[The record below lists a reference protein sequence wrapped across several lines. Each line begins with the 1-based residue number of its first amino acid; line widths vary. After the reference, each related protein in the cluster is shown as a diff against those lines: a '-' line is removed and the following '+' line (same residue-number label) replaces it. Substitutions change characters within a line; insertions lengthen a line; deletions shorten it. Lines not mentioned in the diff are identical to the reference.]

1 MVEST
6 MTLDLVFGSLS
17 DPVRRDIV
25 RRVAGKELSV
35 SEVAEP
41 YAMSLAAV
49 SKHLKVLERAK
60 LVIKRRRGKQLMV
73 GLAPD
78 AFTDASDFLDFY
90 KAFTAKNMDS
100 LEAFLQSEQSR
111 NKEHDNDRD

>member
-1 MVEST
+1 MVESNP
-6 MTLDLVFGSLS
+6 TLDLVFGSLA

-25 RRVAGKELSV
+25 RRVAGRELSV

-60 LVIKRRRGKQLMV
+60 LVIKRRRGKQQLV
-73 GLAPD
+73 QLAPD
-78 AFTDASDFLDFY
+78 ALMTASDFLDFY
-90 KAFTAKNMDS
+90 RSFTEQKLDS
-100 LEAFLQSEQSR
+100 LEQFLE
-111 NKEHDNDRD
+111 KEKDNGRD

>member
-1 MVEST
+1 MP
-6 MTLDLVFGSLS
+6 TLDLVFGSLS

-60 LVIKRRRGKQLMV
+60 LVVKRRNGKQLMV

-78 AFTDASDFLDFY
+78 AFADASDFIDFY
-90 KAFTAKNMDS
+90 KTFATKNMDS
-100 LEAFLQSEQSR
+100 LEHFLSKEQ
-111 NKEHDNDRD
+111 NDASS

>member
-25 RRVAGKELSV
+25 RRVAGMELSV

-60 LVIKRRRGKQLMV
+60 LVIKRRKGKQLMV

-78 AFTDASDFLDFY
+78 AFSDASDFLDFY
-90 KAFTAKNMDS
+90 KKFTAENMDS
-100 LEAFLQSEQSR
+100 LEHFLSKEQ
-111 NKEHDNDRD
+111 DDAND

>member
-1 MVEST
+1 MIES
-6 MTLDLVFGSLS
+6 MPTLDLVFGSLS

-41 YAMSLAAV
+41 YSMSLAAV

-60 LVIKRRRGKQLMV
+60 LVVKRRQGKQLMV

-90 KAFTAKNMDS
+90 KTFAVENMNS
-100 LEAFLQSEQSR
+100 LEHFLKKEQDDAL
-111 NKEHDNDRD
+111 N

>member
-1 MVEST
+1 MVESIP
-6 MTLDLVFGSLS
+6 TLDLVFGSLS

-35 SEVAEP
+35 GEVAEP

-60 LVIKRRRGKQLMV
+60 LVVKRRKGKQLMV
-73 GLAPD
+73 QLAPD
-78 AFTDASDFLDFY
+78 AFADASDFIDFY
-90 KAFTAKNMDS
+90 KTFSEKNMDS
-100 LEAFLQSEQSR
+100 LEDFL
-111 NKEHDNDRD
+111 NKEQNDARD

>member
-25 RRVAGKELSV
+25 RRVAGMELSV

-60 LVIKRRRGKQLMV
+60 LVVKRRKGKQLMV

-78 AFTDASDFLDFY
+78 AFTAASDFLDFY
-90 KAFTAKNMDS
+90 KKFTAENMDS
-100 LEAFLQSEQSR
+100 LERFLEKENDDAR
-111 NKEHDNDRD
+111 N

>member
-1 MVEST
+1 

-60 LVIKRRRGKQLMV
+60 LVVKRRKGKQQMV
-73 GLAPD
+73 QLAPD
-78 AFTDASDFLDFY
+78 AFSDASDFLDFY
-90 KAFTAKNMDS
+90 KKFAAENMDS
-100 LEAFLQSEQSR
+100 LEHFL
-111 NKEHDNDRD
+111 NKENDDARN

>member
-1 MVEST
+1 MVESIP
-6 MTLDLVFGSLS
+6 TLDLVFGSLS

-49 SKHLKVLERAK
+49 SKHLKVLEHAR
-60 LVIKRRRGKQLMV
+60 LVVKRRKGKQLMV
-73 GLAPD
+73 GLAPN
-78 AFTDASDFLDFY
+78 AFSDASDFLDFY
-90 KAFTAKNMDS
+90 KSFAAENMNS
-100 LEAFLQSEQSR
+100 LENFLTKEQDDAR
-111 NKEHDNDRD
+111 N

>member
-1 MVEST
+1 MP
-6 MTLDLVFGSLS
+6 TLDLVFGSLS

-60 LVIKRRRGKQLMV
+60 LVIKRRNGKQLMV

-78 AFTDASDFLDFY
+78 AFSDASDFIDFY
-90 KAFTAKNMDS
+90 KTFSEKNMDA
-100 LEAFLQSEQSR
+100 LEDFLSKEQTDA
-111 NKEHDNDRD
+111 NN